1 MLKLLITEGN
11 EELRLAI
18 AEQLQSEYV
27 LMLCGNGE
35 QAKAALADFAPD
47 LWILDL
53 MLPLVDG
60 ITLLQEAEKLG
71 IKPVTLVTL
80 THVSDYIVG
89 ALHKYGVA
97 YAMSKPCRADALAGQ
112 LRELASTV
120 PKVTRPTT
128 LPSTDLPTLLLE
140 LGFSPKVDGFCYL
153 LSAIP
158 IYIADPRQGLTK
170 ELYTAV
176 GHPLQ
181 KSGLQVE
188 RCIRTA
194 IQSAWNR
201 SSGHAWAKYFPTAP
215 DGTVPRP
222 TNGEFIAR
230 IATALQQKQKEY
242 IA

>member
-1 MLKLLITEGN
+1 MLKLLISEGN

-18 AEQLQSEYV
+18 AEQLQSEYRIK
-27 LMLCGNGE
+27 LCSNGE
-35 QAKAALADFAPD
+35 QVKAALADFTPD
-47 LWILDL
+47 LWVLDL

-60 ITLLQEAEKLG
+60 ITLLQEAEKIG

-112 LRELASTV
+112 LQELA
-120 PKVTRPTT
+120 VTIPQDAASAR
-128 LPSTDLPTLLLE
+128 LPAADLPALLLE
-140 LGFSPKVDGFCYL
+140 LRFSPKVDGFSYL
-153 LSAIP
+153 LTAIP
-158 IYIADPRQGLTK
+158 MYAADPRQGLTK

-176 GHPLQ
+176 GRPLQ

-201 SSGHAWAKYFPTAP
+201 SNDQAWAKYFPTAP
-215 DGTVPRP
+215 DGTIPRP

-230 IATALQQKQKEY
+230 IATALQQNQKEY